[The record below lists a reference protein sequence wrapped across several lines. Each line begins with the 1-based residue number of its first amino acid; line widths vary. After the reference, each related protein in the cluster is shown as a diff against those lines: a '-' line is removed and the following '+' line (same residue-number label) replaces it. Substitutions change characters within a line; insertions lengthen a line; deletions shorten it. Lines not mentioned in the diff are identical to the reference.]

1 MELYQIDI
9 VPTGGFY
16 TPIKGDTLFGMFCWA
31 VVEKFGEDRLT
42 KLLDG
47 YTENRPYIV
56 LSDAFP
62 KGYLPKPVLPFPY
75 YKKEGQKDENFN
87 AKDRK
92 KFKRREW
99 LPADKIALPTN
110 QTGDFFAEVS
120 FIKKTLKTAN
130 SVNPETNH
138 ASGGKYS
145 AYMTDQ
151 FYYQGELS
159 IYAVIDENRITADEV
174 KGLFEQIGLTG
185 YGKKA
190 SSGGGKF
197 SVKSMKRVSFD
208 NPNYTALL
216 TLAPCVPERN
226 EFDEDRS
233 FYKVFVRFG
242 RHGNKAALSDNPFK
256 IPVLTMDTG
265 AVLTPKQK
273 ADKAP
278 LFAGKGIK
286 DVSLTDDRTV
296 FQGYAPVIGLTAKE
310 TAI

>member
-9 VPTGGFY
+9 APTGGFY

-31 VVEKFGEDRLT
+31 VLERFGEDRLT

-47 YTENRPYIV
+47 YTDNRPFIV

-75 YKKEGQKDENFN
+75 FKKEGQQDDDFN
-87 AKDRK
+87 VKDRK

-99 LPADKIALPTN
+99 LPADKISLPTN
-110 QTGDFFAEVS
+110 LMADFFAEVPFMEKS
-120 FIKKTLKTAN
+120 MKTAN
-130 SVNPETNH
+130 RVNPETNH

-145 AYMTDQ
+145 AYMTEQ
-151 FYYQGELS
+151 IHYQGELTV
-159 IYAVIDENRITADEV
+159 YAVVDETRISAEEV
-174 KGLFEQIGLTG
+174 KELFEQMGLTG

-197 SVKSMKRVSFD
+197 SVSEMKPVSFD
-208 NPNYTALL
+208 NPSYTALM
-216 TLAPCVPERN
+216 TLAPCVPAAG
-226 EFDEDRS
+226 EFDADKS

-242 RHGNKAALSDNPFK
+242 RHGNKAAVSENPFK
-256 IPVLTMDTG
+256 IPVLTMDAG
-265 AVLTPKQK
+265 AVLTPKTK

-278 LFAGKGIK
+278 LFVGTGVKG
-286 DVSLTDDRTV
+286 VSLIDERTV
-296 FQGYAPVIGLTAKE
+296 FQGYAPVVGLTAKE